1 MQKEVL
7 LEKIRHA
14 DESMVKEYKTRFSYE
29 YPYKQEMNKKS
40 KYSVSELKHDSMV
53 ENYDRMEGEVEVPE
67 FLLEQ
72 RESYIPD
79 FAKVKEEMDSDDKTP
94 VGVNRG
100 ALRGTAM
107 HRVMECMDFAGFL
120 EVDSTSRDS
129 VEAKI
134 LMPDGTVAEGL
145 AEIRIMDET
154 NDEVQFERVG
164 FVRIEKKDSNGIT
177 GIFSHR

>member
-1 MQKEVL
+1 MFS
-7 LEKIRHA
+7 
-14 DESMVKEYKTRFSYE
+14 ESGKVRLKDLCNIDYGT
-29 YPYKQEMNKKS
+29 PA
-40 KYSVSELKHDSMV
+40 KYSGDDVS
-53 ENYDRMEGEVEVPE
+53 
-67 FLLEQ
+67 
-72 RESYIPD
+72 I
-79 FAKVKEEMDSDDKTP
+79 
-94 VGVNRG
+94 
-100 ALRGTAM
+100 LRQ
-107 HRVMECMDFAGFL
+107 GFKA
-120 EVDSTSRDS
+120 VQWVSRDS